1 MRLHFLD
8 FDYSEDEEGTATW
21 DAVASVPTLRLQE
34 LEREVTTV
42 LAWAHI
48 EFGALRGPV
57 ESGGL
62 WNYDLQYERAR
73 QPLLPLYYDTKA
85 QRLMPPLQASP
96 GERVTMTLSLGC
108 GQAFSEA
115 FATHFNLR

>member
-8 FDYSEDEEGTATW
+8 FDYSDDDEGTVTW
-21 DAVASVPTLRLQE
+21 DAVASVPSLRLEE
-34 LEREVTTV
+34 LEREVITV
-42 LAWAHI
+42 LAWAHLQ
-48 EFGALRGPV
+48 FGALRGPV

-73 QPLLPLYYDTKA
+73 QPLLPLYYDTET
-85 QRLMPPLQASP
+85 QRLMPAPEASP
-96 GERVTMTLSLGC
+96 GERVTLTLSLGG
-108 GQAFSEA
+108 GQAFSKA